1 MVQLS
6 ENKIINLDEKIST
19 LKSEFFDKVLELKQ
33 KLKVFEQT
41 PDPPH
46 LQNEQFF
53 RSMLLSLK
61 NDINNLK
68 EENENSKKYQI
79 LPQMPLENNLEQ
91 NLELKDLQDPSQL
104 NLLKSILRQHDTAIR
119 VLANKIIPIG
129 SEDRKPNESALHLN
143 HLEDLKKEMKEI
155 LAKQEE
161 SKKLSNKDLEIIQ
174 NILNSLD
181 SKIGRED
188 LSQMAEKNELQKI
201 YRMLKKRIDELAF
214 NIKKKEISPKE
225 EAFFLRKKFG
235 TECASCGQ
243 VLQEKLENKLI
254 HENWNKFPVKNST
267 YCIGFS
273 RILNSLVQSP
283 TGGLM
288 LPKAENKST
297 PDDLRPLKN
306 KKINIRKAGS
316 RVSIK
321 KIL

>member
-1 MVQLS
+1 
-6 ENKIINLDEKIST
+6 
-19 LKSEFFDKVLELKQ
+19 
-33 KLKVFEQT
+33 
-41 PDPPH
+41 
-46 LQNEQFF
+46 
-53 RSMLLSLK
+53 
-61 NDINNLK
+61 
-68 EENENSKKYQI
+68 
-79 LPQMPLENNLEQ
+79 
-91 NLELKDLQDPSQL
+91 
-104 NLLKSILRQHDTAIR
+104 
-119 VLANKIIPIG
+119 
-129 SEDRKPNESALHLN
+129 
-143 HLEDLKKEMKEI
+143 
-155 LAKQEE
+155 
-161 SKKLSNKDLEIIQ
+161 
-174 NILNSLD
+174 
-181 SKIGRED
+181 
-188 LSQMAEKNELQKI
+188 MAEKNELQKI